1 MALLCGESA
10 PPCWGNAAAVA
21 AAANAGWRPLHWPCG
36 GGTHPPPR
44 PTSLPRSPLSPPPP
58 PQDYHGPDA
67 QLLTHFVSSPI
78 RGGTGGAPAGGGT
91 PPRGGRA
98 RCRGRASP
106 RWRLASSPPPGA
118 AAARPGGRAN
128 AHCRRR
134 RAGKWHSRRRMPPCR
149 FPPPFSRRRVRR
161 HHRRWRRRRRR
172 RAGAATTGGWH
183 QTTAAPWRWH
193 RRRSDCQRKL
203 SAGKRCREAVPR
215 RTAPPPPDS
224 VSSVT
229 TDDSA
234 QWRATRPLGRG
245 RRTRRTPP
253 PTAQHGRSGPEC
265 FGGASRNCERGAGL
279 PALADRRRGSS
290 G

>member
-149 FPPPFSRRRVRR
+149 FPPPFLPPPRPPTSPPVASPPPATRGCSHDRRV
-161 HHRRWRRRRRR
+161 
-172 RAGAATTGGWH
+172 
-183 QTTAAPWRWH
+183 AP
-193 RRRSDCQRKL
+193 
-203 SAGKRCREAVPR
+203 
-215 RTAPPPPDS
+215 
-224 VSSVT
+224 
-229 TDDSA
+229 DDSGA
-234 QWRATRPLGRG
+234 MAMA
-245 RRTRRTPP
+245 
-253 PTAQHGRSGPEC
+253 PTAV
-265 FGGASRNCERGAGL
+265 
-279 PALADRRRGSS
+279 
-290 G
+290 